1 MARLMAN
8 EIPVA
13 VIWKLQC
20 KLRDAV
26 EAGRWDECP
35 PLVKDVLA
43 QLRLAVDKSAAR
55 TGIVHLDGVFT
66 IGTTHYSQA
75 TPLAMK
81 ALNRMNRIVTAAKR
95 SLRK

>member
-1 MARLMAN
+1 MMEC

-20 KLRDAV
+20 KLRLAV
-26 EAGRWDECP
+26 ESERWDECP

-43 QLRLAVDKSAAR
+43 QLRLAVDKGAAL
-55 TGIVHLDGVFT
+55 TGVVHLDGVYT
-66 IGTTHYSQA
+66 IGTMQYSQA
-75 TPLAMK
+75 PPSAMK